1 MIPLSQLLADP
12 SDDEFVPLRPQ
23 GARRPASAPIRAFET
38 GLPRVPAETA
48 MPRKAITSPASA
60 FSGQP
65 RPAAPLTVPSRPLA
79 SAALPVRA
87 APAPL
92 RPVTEPRVPLRELEA
107 ERQARA
113 EDREAFQEQLDAAV
127 GEARREAEAEVE
139 AVRQDLERVTQAR
152 LDELRQEL
160 AVQQSAALAETRRLW
175 VDAEG
180 DRLADLVI
188 LQMAVFEDALKTTLN
203 GLLRPLVLDAR
214 KRQTVD
220 DLAGA
225 VKTIAFDGQTVKIA
239 ASGPRDLLD
248 ALETKL
254 GDHARHVSFDADES
268 HTDVRIDANQ
278 TVIETRLAAWLKAVE
293 EALS

>member
-1 MIPLSQLLADP
+1 MIPLSQFLTDQ

-23 GARRPASAPIRAFET
+23 AQRRPAPAPIRAFEA
-38 GLPRVPAETA
+38 GLPRVAAPSLAPKPAAAYKTA
-48 MPRKAITSPASA
+48 PAPAAPRAS
-60 FSGQP
+60 
-65 RPAAPLTVPSRPLA
+65 APLTVPSRPV
-79 SAALPVRA
+79 AAAMPLRA

-113 EDREAFQEQLDAAV
+113 ADRVAFQEQLDVAV
-127 GEARREAEAEVE
+127 DEARREGEVQ
-139 AVRQDLERVTQAR
+139 ADTIRQDLERVTEAR
-152 LDELRQEL
+152 LEEMRAQLLGEH
-160 AVQQSAALAETRRLW
+160 AAAIAETRRVW
-175 VDAEG
+175 VEAEG

-203 GLLRPLVLDAR
+203 ALLRPLVLDAR

-220 DLAGA
+220 ELAGA
-225 VKTIAFDGQTVKIA
+225 VKTIAFDGSAVKIA
-239 ASGPRDLLD
+239 ASGPSDLLA

-254 GDHARHVSFDADES
+254 GDHARHVSFDADET